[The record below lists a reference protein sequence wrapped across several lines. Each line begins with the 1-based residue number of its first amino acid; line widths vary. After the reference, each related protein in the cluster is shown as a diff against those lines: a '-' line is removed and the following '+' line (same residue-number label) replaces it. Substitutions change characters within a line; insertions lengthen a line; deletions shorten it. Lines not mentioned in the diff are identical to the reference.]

1 MKTNYITYSNES
13 ETSIAA
19 RHIAQQRRRR
29 QEMAQ
34 AVCEKGS
41 STDTTDVLEAD
52 ANAPDRSEQ
61 DSGDWATSKSQ
72 RGKHRLFVA
81 DDLRLALKHAST
93 AETRRALADFDEMG
107 SVRQLAPV
115 PDNYA
120 ERCSELSEEF
130 PQFSNVL
137 FKKIVPEL
145 AIGKFGGQGIKFPHL
160 CLQGT
165 PGVGKTY
172 FAKRLAE
179 AFDLPFSRI
188 NLEGAQGG
196 FCING
201 LDRSYS
207 NHSSGEIVRF
217 LTRGG
222 CNNVV
227 NGIIALEE
235 VDKASGDSRYSVE
248 NTLIQLL
255 EETTAKEFRDLSIP
269 ELKLDITPLNFIFTA
284 NIMENISAPV
294 LSRLEKVELPD
305 LTPDQS
311 AKIASIQFKK
321 LIKQLNL
328 GAANLVLPELSL
340 AVLCKFSPRL
350 QKGLLRSAI
359 GTAIFENQTQ
369 VIVQAPSKLT
379 AERRQIGFF

>member
-1 MKTNYITYSNES
+1 MKTDHTHYLNES
-13 ETSIAA
+13 ESTIAA

-34 AVCEKGS
+34 AACEKAS
-41 STDTTDVLEAD
+41 SPDKTDVQEVD
-52 ANAPDRSEQ
+52 ASAPNRSGQ
-61 DSGDWATSKSQ
+61 DGDDWATTQ
-72 RGKHRLFVA
+72 NQPGEHRLFLT
-81 DDLRLALKHAST
+81 DDLGLALKHASSS
-93 AETRRALADFDEMG
+93 ETRRALADFDELG
-107 SVRQLAPV
+107 SVRQLATV
-115 PDNYA
+115 PDDYA

-137 FKKIVPEL
+137 FKTIVPEL

-172 FAKRLAE
+172 FAKRLSE
-179 AFDLPFSRI
+179 VFNLPFSRI

-207 NHSSGEIVRF
+207 NHAPGEIVRF

-235 VDKASGDSRYSVE
+235 IDKASGDSRYSVE

-284 NIMENISAPV
+284 NILENISAPV

-311 AKIASIQFKK
+311 AKIATIQFKK

-340 AVLCKFSPRL
+340 KVLCEFSPRL

-359 GTAIFENQTQ
+359 GTAIFEHQTQ